1 MIISNEQAQKAIE
14 YLQIAKPFEAL
25 ARGPSAAVGICPEF
39 LGKVCRSLMELPEAR
54 EDRIQQARQAIT
66 VHSPASAVVAEK
78 MIARLLSD
86 SLR

>member
-25 ARGPSAAVGICPEF
+25 AQEPSAAGRIHPEF
-39 LGKVCRSLMELPEAR
+39 LGKVCRGLMELPEAR

-66 VHSPASAVVAEK
+66 VSPPASAVVAEK